1 MVHGIEELLP
11 EEGRRFSDCQGAA
24 SSRRSL
30 IDSSANS
37 ALKGQD
43 CARAQFK
50 LRLELIHPKR
60 YVLKIG
66 PILKQGYSM
75 RVFLFSMLAI
85 PLLVFGQQDSKE
97 EIPSQA
103 AEKIEVKPVTQ
114 DSEIQKRL
122 EDILNATGWFT
133 AVYVEVKEGVVFLS
147 GNTKNEEFKKWAGN
161 LARNTQNVV
170 AVVNKIEVIEP
181 SLTDFSIIT
190 QILKSHWRG
199 FVKSLPSMIIGIII
213 LIAAWGLARLG
224 SWMTRA
230 LLRRKFRK
238 SLLQDV
244 IARGVGIL
252 IFLLGVYLIF
262 EIADLTGAA
271 LTIISGTGLL
281 GIILGIAF
289 RDITENFLAS
299 ILLSIHNPFQTGDLV
314 EIAGF
319 TGYVQGLTM
328 RVTLLMSLDGN
339 HIQIP
344 NSIVYKSNIRNYTSN
359 PNRREEFLVG
369 IGYDDTISQ
378 AQEIALNVLEKHEAV
393 LKDPEPWVV
402 VDSLGKATIN
412 LRVYFWL
419 DGSQHSWLKVRSSVI
434 RLVKRAFQAEGI
446 SMPDEAREVIFPKG
460 ISVQM
465 LESEEGKAMSE
476 KAVPKEP
483 ENIAT
488 DSESGLRSEAAEIKE
503 QGKQARLPE
512 GGENFL
518 APAHNKT

>member
-1 MVHGIEELLP
+1 MGT
-11 EEGRRFSDCQGAA
+11 
-24 SSRRSL
+24 SSFRLFNDAGFAWPQTPQIAIARC
-30 IDSSANS
+30 
-37 ALKGQD
+37 D
-43 CARAQFK
+43 CAWRWD
-50 LRLELIHPKR
+50 
-60 YVLKIG
+60 
-66 PILKQGYSM
+66 PI
-75 RVFLFSMLAI
+75 
-85 PLLVFGQQDSKE
+85 
-97 EIPSQA
+97 
-103 AEKIEVKPVTQ
+103 
-114 DSEIQKRL
+114 
-122 EDILNATGWFT
+122 
-133 AVYVEVKEGVVFLS
+133 
-147 GNTKNEEFKKWAGN
+147 
-161 LARNTQNVV
+161 
-170 AVVNKIEVIEP
+170 
-181 SLTDFSIIT
+181 
-190 QILKSHWRG
+190 
-199 FVKSLPSMIIGIII
+199 
-213 LIAAWGLARLG
+213 
-224 SWMTRA
+224 
-230 LLRRKFRK
+230 
-238 SLLQDV
+238 
-244 IARGVGIL
+244 

-393 LKDPEPWVV
+393 LKDPEPWVL

-465 LESEEGKAMSE
+465 LESEEGKAMPE
-476 KAVPKEP
+476 KPVPKEP
-483 ENIAT
+483 ENLAT
-488 DSESGLRSEAAEIKE
+488 DSESGLRSEAEEIKE

-512 GGENFL
+512 GGKNFL
-518 APAHNKT
+518 APVHNKT

>member
-1 MVHGIEELLP
+1 M
-11 EEGRRFSDCQGAA
+11 
-24 SSRRSL
+24 RS
-30 IDSSANS
+30 
-37 ALKGQD
+37 
-43 CARAQFK
+43 
-50 LRLELIHPKR
+50 
-60 YVLKIG
+60 
-66 PILKQGYSM
+66 
-75 RVFLFSMLAI
+75 FLFFILVA
-85 PLLVFGQQDSKE
+85 PLLVFGQQDSKRE
-97 EIPSQA
+97 EAIPSQA

-114 DSEIQKRL
+114 DSEIQERL

-133 AVYVEVKEGVVFLS
+133 DVSVQVKEGVVFLS
-147 GNTKNEEFKKWAGN
+147 GNTKTEEFRKWAGN

-181 SLTDFSIIT
+181 SLGDFSVIT
-190 QILKSHWRG
+190 QILQNHWRG
-199 FVKSLPSMIIGIII
+199 LVKSIPSIVIGIIV
-213 LIAAWGLARLG
+213 LIVAWGLARLG
-224 SWMTRA
+224 SLITGS

-244 IARGVGIL
+244 IAKSVGIL
-252 IFLLGVYLIF
+252 IFLLGIYLIF
-262 EIADLTGAA
+262 EMADLTGAA

-359 PNRREEFLVG
+359 PNRREDFLVG
-369 IGYDDTISQ
+369 IGYDDTISK

-393 LKDPEPWVV
+393 LKDPEPWVL

-412 LRVYFWL
+412 LRIYFWL

-465 LESEEGKAMSE
+465 LESGKVQAVIE
-476 KAVPKEP
+476 KSTPKEP
-483 ENIAT
+483 ENSAT
-488 DSESGLRSEAAEIKE
+488 DSESGLRSEAEEIKE
-503 QGKQARLPE
+503 QGKQARPPE
-512 GGENFL
+512 GGKNFL
-518 APAHNKT
+518 APTHHKS

>member
-1 MVHGIEELLP
+1 M
-11 EEGRRFSDCQGAA
+11 
-24 SSRRSL
+24 
-30 IDSSANS
+30 
-37 ALKGQD
+37 
-43 CARAQFK
+43 
-50 LRLELIHPKR
+50 
-60 YVLKIG
+60 
-66 PILKQGYSM
+66 
-75 RVFLFSMLAI
+75 
-85 PLLVFGQQDSKE
+85 GQQDSKE
-97 EIPSQA
+97 EIPSEA

-133 AVYVEVKEGVVFLS
+133 QISVEVKEGVVFLS

-161 LARNTQNVV
+161 LGRNTQNVV

-181 SLTDFSIIT
+181 SLSDFSIVK
-190 QILKSHWRG
+190 QIFKNHWRG
-199 FVKSLPSMIIGIII
+199 FIKSLPSVIIGIII

-224 SWMTRA
+224 SLMTRV

-252 IFLLGVYLIF
+252 IFLFGVYLIF
-262 EIADLTGAA
+262 EIVDLTSAA
-271 LTIISGTGLL
+271 LTIVSGTGLL

-299 ILLSIHNPFQTGDLV
+299 ILLSVHNPFQTGDLV
-314 EIAGF
+314 EIGGV

-328 RVTLLMSLDGN
+328 RVTLLMSVDGN

-344 NSIVYKSNIRNYTSN
+344 NSIVYKSNIYNYTSN

-369 IGYDDTISQ
+369 IGYADTISK

-393 LKDPEPWVV
+393 LKDPEPWVL

-412 LRVYFWL
+412 LRIYFWL
-419 DGSQHSWLKVRSSVI
+419 DGSQHSPLKVRSSVI
-434 RLVKRAFQAEGI
+434 RLVKGAFQAEGI

-460 ISVQM
+460 ISVHM
-465 LESEEGKAMSE
+465 LEPE
-476 KAVPKEP
+476 KAKVIAAKPILKEP
-483 ENIAT
+483 ENVAT
-488 DSESGLRSEAAEIKE
+488 DSESGLRSEAEDIKE
-503 QGKQARLPE
+503 QGRQARLPE
-512 GGENFL
+512 EGKNFL
-518 APAHNKT
+518 DPTHNNT